1 MTAGPPGPPPPNLPD
16 DHKVPASGTTLSGTG
31 SISPARKSALPLG
44 LALPRL
50 TDARSGSVP
59 ARPVR
64 APSRVAPL
72 PERHV
77 SAPRGEGVHPE
88 LTEAERAGVPSVSEG
103 RVMPSGSAKIPAG
116 EF

>member
-64 APSRVAPL
+64 VPSRIAPL

-77 SAPRGEGVHPE
+77 SAPRGGGGHPE
-88 LTEAERAGVPSVSEG
+88 VTGSARGGVPQL
-103 RVMPSGSAKIPAG
+103 
-116 EF
+116 